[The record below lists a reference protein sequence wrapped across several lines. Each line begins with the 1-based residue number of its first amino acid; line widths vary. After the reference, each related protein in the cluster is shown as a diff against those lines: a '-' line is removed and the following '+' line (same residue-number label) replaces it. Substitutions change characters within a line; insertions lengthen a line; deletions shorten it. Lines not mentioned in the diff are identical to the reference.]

1 MAAEL
6 QEADAGS
13 WWDWITNY
21 DQTLAQ
27 FNQQYTALMNQRAY
41 VQNQHPELAPQYND
55 LVNRAQSNLAKLNE
69 LKATRDYVYSWLD
82 WIGGGLQSGAN
93 FLTSAA
99 SNTYNYLLSS
109 LGLGGLGAMGIAP
122 VVAISVAAAAAVL
135 VVVGYWIKDA
145 YAFNQRLAA
154 LQQQEQ
160 ALIASGVPAAQ
171 AATQAQ
177 AIVDNTLGPAPG
189 SAASINS
196 NLLGI
201 PWTWL
206 ITGAVVVFL
215 GPPLIEA
222 VSGKGKNNG

>member
-21 DQTLAQ
+21 DATLAS
-27 FNQQYTALMNQRAY
+27 FNQQYTTLLQQKTY
-41 VQNQHPELAPQYND
+41 VQTKHPELAAQYND
-55 LVNRAQSNLAKLNE
+55 LVSRAQSNLQKLNE

-82 WIGGGLQSGAN
+82 WLGGGIQSGAN

-99 SNTYNYLLSS
+99 SNTYNYIMSS
-109 LGLGGLGAMGIAP
+109 LGLSGLAGLGIAP
-122 VVAISVAAAAAVL
+122 VVAIGVTAAAAAL
-135 VVVGYWIKDA
+135 VVIGYWIKDA
-145 YAFNQRLAA
+145 YAFNQRLSA
-154 LQQQEQ
+154 LQQQEA

-222 VSGKGKNNG
+222 VSGKGKRA

>member
-1 MAAEL
+1 MSAEL

-21 DQTLAQ
+21 DATLAQ
-27 FNQQYTALMNQRAY
+27 FNQQYNVLMNQRSY
-41 VQNQHPELAPQYND
+41 VQNQHPELIGQYND
-55 LVNRAQSNLAKLNE
+55 LINRAQSNLQKLNE

-82 WIGGGLQSGAN
+82 WLGSGVQSGVN
-93 FLTSAA
+93 FLTSSAT
-99 SNTYNYLLSS
+99 NTYNYVMSS
-109 LGLGGLGAMGIAP
+109 LGLQGLAGLGIAP
-122 VVAISVAAAAAVL
+122 VVAIGVAAAAAAL
-135 VVVGYWIKDA
+135 VVIGYWIKDA
-145 YAFNQRLAA
+145 YAFNQRLSA
-154 LQQQEQ
+154 LQQQEA

-222 VSGKGKNNG
+222 MSGKRNK